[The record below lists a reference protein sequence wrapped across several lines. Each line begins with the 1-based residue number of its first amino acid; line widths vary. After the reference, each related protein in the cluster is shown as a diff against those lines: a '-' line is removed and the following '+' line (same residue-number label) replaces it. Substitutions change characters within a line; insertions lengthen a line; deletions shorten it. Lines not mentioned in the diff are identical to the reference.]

1 MKKRNKK
8 LPKYAYGYKKPIA
21 PAAIQ
26 KDPNYISTDG
36 DEVTWDNSKNQSRG
50 LNAGQYAAIGTS
62 LAGGGASL
70 YSNLN
75 DPNASLRQKSES
87 LDNTTMGVA
96 GTINPLVGGIIAGVN
111 TIAKPIR
118 TKAELTDENGNL
130 VNRNKARNMSI
141 VGGLLDPVK
150 AFSTRASYKGGFTD
164 WFGQGYLDNLE
175 AEAKAKLPEAPPEV
189 FDKDYR
195 QDAVWQKLNNYQ
207 QYAMGGQSNNPN
219 AEVEG
224 DELMRYPDGST
235 QLMNGPSHE
244 NGGIPVNIPQ
254 GTEIFSDRLK
264 LPGSKQ
270 TIAEE
275 AKKYATNK
283 EDKILSNKKS
293 TSIAKNT
300 AKLSSQFK
308 QQKLDE
314 LFNAQEQLKQAKLAK
329 YANKLGVN
337 IPQNQFKMG
346 GMKHYP
352 NGGVKN
358 ITPIEAQRI
367 AKSLSSSGLSMD
379 EYNKLD
385 KISKKMVDASLKIYQ
400 PNYSINDIPFTGA
413 NNSRDS
419 VEYLNG
425 YNKGYKMANNFPEGS
440 QTIFE
445 QSLDPMYGLYGK
457 ARAAGYFAN
466 PRANNRYANGGV
478 NLPKYPNGNS
488 TRNFLDP
495 YKPVFNQVTYPGQP
509 YNPYQKNLAP
519 WSVNTSQDTNLISQ
533 PVYGENS
540 DYTTQ
545 SPTDYTDYNSM
556 RNRNIAEGVGNGL
569 LQNVGN
575 FYDLYQTNMGRKY
588 DIEDYGSVNPRYY
601 NPKTISATE
610 SLRDADRQAAASR
623 YALRNAVGGNSGAYL
638 ANLAAN
644 QTANTLNKAKIRE
657 SVNNTNTNILNQ
669 ADLTNTGIRNDAE
682 RYNLDLKNRA
692 KIDTSMN
699 KARSEDIA
707 RQAVRGIGENLSES
721 YKDYKLGEQDQ
732 KKLALINQI
741 FPNYKFN
748 EKNFEFYYRSAN
760 QASKTNNRPKRKKT
774 R

>member
-26 KDPNYISTDG
+26 KDTNYISTDG
-36 DEVTWDNSKNQSRG
+36 DEVTWDNPQNQSRG

-62 LAGGGASL
+62 LAGGGANL

-87 LDNTTMGVA
+87 LDNTTVGVA
-96 GTINPLVGGIIAGVN
+96 GAINPLVGGIIAGVN

-130 VNRNKARNMSI
+130 VDRNKARNMSI

-150 AFSTRASYKGGFTD
+150 ALSTRASYKGGFKD
-164 WFGQGYLDNLE
+164 WSGQGYLDNLE
-175 AEAKAKLPEAPPEV
+175 AEAKAKLPQAPPEV
-189 FDKDYR
+189 FNKDYQ

-264 LPGSKQ
+264 LPGSKK

-275 AKKYATNK
+275 AKKYATDK

-329 YANKLGVN
+329 YANKLGVSLPN
-337 IPQNQFKMG
+337 SEFKMG
-346 GMKHYP
+346 G
-352 NGGVKN
+352 
-358 ITPIEAQRI
+358 
-367 AKSLSSSGLSMD
+367 
-379 EYNKLD
+379 
-385 KISKKMVDASLKIYQ
+385 KKCYV
-400 PNYSINDIPFTGA
+400 
-413 NNSRDS
+413 
-419 VEYLNG
+419 
-425 YNKGYKMANNFPEGS
+425 
-440 QTIFE
+440 
-445 QSLDPMYGLYGK
+445 
-457 ARAAGYFAN
+457 
-466 PRANNRYANGGV
+466 NGGV

-495 YKPVFNQVTYPGQP
+495 YKPVFNKPIYPGQS
-509 YNPYQKNLAP
+509 YNPYQKSLAP
-519 WSVNTSQDTNLISQ
+519 WTVNTSQDTNLISQ
-533 PVYGENS
+533 PLYGENS

-545 SPTDYTDYNSM
+545 SPTDYTDQYDSM
-556 RNRNIAEGVGNGL
+556 RNRNIYEGIGNGL
-569 LQNVGN
+569 VQNAGN
-575 FYDLYQTNMGRKY
+575 FYDLYQSNMGKKY

-610 SLRDADRQAAASR
+610 SLRDADREAAASR
-623 YALRNAVGGNSGAYL
+623 YALRNAVGGNTGAYL

-657 SVNNTNTNILNQ
+657 YVNNTNTNILNQ
-669 ADLTNTGIRNDAE
+669 ADLTNTSIRNDAE
-682 RYNLDLKNRA
+682 RYNLDLKYRA
-692 KIDTSMN
+692 KVDTSMN
-699 KARSEDIA
+699 KAISEDIA

-721 YKDYKLGEQDQ
+721 YKDYKLGESDQ
-732 KKLALINQI
+732 QKLALINQV

-748 EKNFEFYYRSAN
+748 PFNFEFYYRSAK